1 MISLY
6 ISGNGTK
13 FWYQLTHRNR
23 RNAVLIMHSSG
34 EVTVGLGILHRDNG
48 PAVVWHTGS
57 REWWIHGTEMS
68 EYEYM
73 FFANQNK

>member
-1 MISLY
+1 M
-6 ISGNGTK
+6 
-13 FWYQLTHRNR
+13 
-23 RNAVLIMHSSG
+23 
-34 EVTVGLGILHRDNG
+34 GLGILHRDSG

-57 REWWIHGTEMS
+57 REWWICGTEMS